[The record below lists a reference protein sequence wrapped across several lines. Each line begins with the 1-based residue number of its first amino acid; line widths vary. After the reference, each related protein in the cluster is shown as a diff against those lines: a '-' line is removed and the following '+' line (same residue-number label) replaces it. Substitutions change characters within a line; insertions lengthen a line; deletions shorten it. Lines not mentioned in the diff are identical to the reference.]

1 MIPAVVLVA
10 GNVVFA
16 DGTLERGKAIYAAQC
31 AKCHGNSGQGVAT
44 KYEKPLAGNSS
55 VEQLAEVITDTMP
68 EDDAGA
74 CVGEDAVAVA
84 SYIHGRFYNGTPRKK
99 LARLTGTQLSQSL
112 ADLFSHFSVPYPQR
126 HRQSTC

>member
-1 MIPAVVLVA
+1 MA
-10 GNVVFA
+10 
-16 DGTLERGKAIYAAQC
+16 
-31 AKCHGNSGQGVAT
+31 NSGQGVAT

-55 VEQLAEVITDTMP
+55 VEQLVEVITDTMP

-112 ADLFSHFSVPYPQR
+112 ADLFSHFTNIASVNEQR
-126 HRQSTC
+126 GLHGEYFEESGTRKDKRKIERD